1 MLYGTMAGGLVLLVA
16 DETKGRPVTE
26 SAAPA
31 VPEGYVA
38 RARFE
43 DAGSSIAQVWDV
55 LPAEGTAA
63 DAALALARMQ
73 AAQLSDEQALS
84 VPALYDAW
92 APATS
97 YAAGERVTH
106 QGILYKVLQA
116 HLSAA
121 NAAPPEAPSLY
132 ARVLPG
138 QSGSGVVGEWEQ
150 PDSTNPYA
158 KGDRVTHN
166 GRTWESLV
174 DNNVWEPGATGT
186 ASLWREAE

>member
-1 MLYGTMAGGLVLLVA
+1 MLYGVMAGDSVLLVA
-16 DETKGRPVTE
+16 DASQGRPVTE

-31 VPEGYVA
+31 APEGYEA

-43 DAGSSIAQVWDV
+43 DAGTSIAQVWDLV
-55 LPAEGTAA
+55 PKAGTPAE
-63 DAALALARMQ
+63 AALALARMQ

-97 YAAGERVTH
+97 YGAGVRLTYNGV
-106 QGILYKVLQA
+106 LYKVLQA

-121 NAAPPEAPSLY
+121 NARPGEAPSLY
-132 ARVLPG
+132 ARVLAG
-138 QSGSGVVGEWEQ
+138 QSGSVGEWEQ
-150 PDSTNPYA
+150 PDSTNPYS
-158 KGDRVTHN
+158 KGDRVTHD
-166 GRTWESLV
+166 GKTWESLV

-186 ASLWREAE
+186 GALWREVSE

>member
-43 DAGSSIAQVWDV
+43 DAGAS
-55 LPAEGTAA
+55 TAA

-73 AAQLSDEQALS
+73 AAQLSDEQSLS